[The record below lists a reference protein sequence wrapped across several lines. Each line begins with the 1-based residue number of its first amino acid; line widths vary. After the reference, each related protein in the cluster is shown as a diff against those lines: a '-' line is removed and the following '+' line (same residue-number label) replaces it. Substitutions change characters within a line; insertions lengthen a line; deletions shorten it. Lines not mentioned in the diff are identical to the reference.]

1 MSSGLVVWLL
11 AGFFYVC
18 GAYLLAQE
26 LVLFKKI
33 WKDQDT

>member
-1 MSSGLVVWLL
+1 MNSGLIIWSL
-11 AGFFYVC
+11 AGFFYLF

-33 WKDQDT
+33 WKDQNE